1 MFERN
6 DTKGIKYIVV
16 SILIIL
22 LSQCECKTAEEAS
35 QEGVD
40 ANNYVEVLFCG
51 DIMLDWGIKNIIDKY
66 GFDYPLRKLKKFLST
81 FDYRFC
87 NLEGPISE
95 EGEPHISK
103 KYIFLTHPDLI
114 QIMIDGMINGVT
126 LANNHANDFGDIAL
140 LNTMSNLSF
149 SGIHY
154 TGAGIDAETA
164 HLPILLNIRNI
175 RIAIFGYTDIAYKI
189 SYASDTKP
197 GISRATLSLIKRD
210 IKKFKSF
217 NDFIIIS
224 LHWGIEYS
232 SYPTEKQRELAHA
245 IIDSGADAIIGHH
258 PHIYQGIEIYQ
269 GKPIV
274 YSLGNFIF
282 GSINEDIGNNILV
295 AIRFTKEKI
304 DLLRVIPINGNNGAK
319 NHFQYNILDK
329 NKATELFSHLIEIS
343 KPLGLRFP
351 DSIIQEDSFL
361 YYHFFDE
368 ELLDED
374 INGWRR
380 DFSIDSSQNR
390 K

>member
-232 SYPTEKQRELAHA
+232 SYPTEKQRKLAHA

-374 INGWRR
+374 SNGWRR

>member
-6 DTKGIKYIVV
+6 GIKKIKHIAV
-16 SILIIL
+16 SIIIL
-22 LSQCECKTAEEAS
+22 LSQCACKTAEEAS
-35 QEGVD
+35 KEGVG
-40 ANNYVEVLFCG
+40 AKEYAEILFCG
-51 DIMLDWGIKNIIDKY
+51 DIMLDWGIKGIIDKY
-66 GFDYPLRKLKKFLST
+66 GYDYPLRKVKGFLSA

-87 NLEGPISE
+87 NLESPISE
-95 EGEPHISK
+95 EGEPHVSK
-103 KYIFLTHPDLI
+103 KYIFLAHPDFI
-114 QIMIDGMINGVT
+114 QIMVDGMINGVT
-126 LANNHANDFGDIAL
+126 LANNHANDFGEIAL

-149 SGIHY
+149 YKIDY

-175 RIAIFGYTDIAYKI
+175 RIAIFGYTDIAYKD
-189 SYASDTKP
+189 SYATDKKP
-197 GISRATLSLIKRD
+197 GVARATLPLIKRD
-210 IKKFKSF
+210 IRRFESF

-232 SYPTEKQRELAHA
+232 SYPTEKQREMAHA

-258 PHIYQGIEIYQ
+258 PHIYQGIEIYR

-295 AIRFTKEKI
+295 AIRLTKERI
-304 DLLRVIPINGNNGAK
+304 DMLRVIPINGNSKAK
-319 NHFQYNILDK
+319 NHFQYHILDK
-329 NKATELFSHLIEIS
+329 NRATELFSHLIDIS

-351 DSIIQEDSFL
+351 DSIVQEDSFL

-374 INGWRR
+374 SSERGN
-380 DFSIDSSQNR
+380 DF
-390 K
+390 